1 MESRNSRIVRHP
13 EEGYRWDDPPDRVD
27 GPQRFG
33 SEISDAFWTGGAA
46 TTMVTIEIETNQH
59 SEVAFMFARMGNAW
73 RIGKECLRV
82 LRQDKELVMFP
93 VFSGLACLVVMISF
107 AIPVWASSDVRGI
120 ANGAE
125 SIVTV
130 VHYVVLFLFY
140 LANYLVILFFN
151 SALISC
157 AIIRF
162 RGGNPTVSDGLRA
175 AWHRLPQIFNWA
187 LVSATV
193 GFVLRIVES
202 QSERFGQI
210 ISGLFGSMW
219 SLMTYFVLPVLVVER
234 TGPVDA
240 VKRSMALMRETW
252 GEMLVASVGI
262 GMIVFVAI
270 LPAIG
275 MIVVGFMSGALLGGV
290 LLTVGVLL
298 LLGIFLVSSALESI
312 LQAALYLFAAE
323 GTSPPQFDNSL
334 LESAFR
340 SR

>member
-1 MESRNSRIVRHP
+1 
-13 EEGYRWDDPPDRVD
+13 
-27 GPQRFG
+27 
-33 SEISDAFWTGGAA
+33 
-46 TTMVTIEIETNQH
+46 
-59 SEVAFMFARMGNAW
+59 MFARMGNAW
-73 RIGKECLRV
+73 QIGKECLRV
-82 LRQDKELVMFP
+82 LRQDKELVVFP
-93 VFSGLACLVVMISF
+93 VLSGLACLIVLISF
-107 AIPVWASSDVRGI
+107 ALPLWATSNATGI
-120 ANGAE
+120 ADGAE

-130 VHYVVLFLFY
+130 VHYVVLFAFY
-140 LANYLVILFFN
+140 LVNYLVILFFN

-175 AWHRLPQIFNWA
+175 AWNRLPQIFSWA

-210 ISGLFGSMW
+210 ISALLGGMW

-240 VKRSMALMRETW
+240 VKRSMAMMRETW

-262 GMIVFVAI
+262 GLIVFVAI

-275 MIVVGFMSGALLGGV
+275 LIVLGLMGGALLGGV
-290 LLTVGVLL
+290 LVAVGVLL
-298 LLGIFLVSSALESI
+298 LLVVSLVSSALQSI

-323 GTSPPQFDNSL
+323 GTSPPQFDRSL
-334 LESAFR
+334 LEGAFR
-340 SR
+340 TR